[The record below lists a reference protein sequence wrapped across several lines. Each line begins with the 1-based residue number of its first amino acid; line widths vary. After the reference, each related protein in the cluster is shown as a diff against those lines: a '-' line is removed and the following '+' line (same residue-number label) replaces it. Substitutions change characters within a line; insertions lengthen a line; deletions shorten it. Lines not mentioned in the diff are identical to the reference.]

1 MKPKRRQRLILIL
14 TLVVGVG
21 IAVGLVLN
29 AFRNNLLF
37 FYSPS
42 QVAEGDSPA
51 GRNFRIGGLVVK
63 GSVHHASDGL
73 TVHFVLTDYAK
84 SIPVVYKGILPDL
97 FREGQGIVAM
107 GRIDSH
113 GQFVAQEVLA
123 KHDAKYMPPEVASA
137 LKQARAKDGSAG
149 GGAAGKA
156 PAASP
161 VAARGSG
168 DSTKPAPVEHAAARG
183 TL

>member
-1 MKPKRRQRLILIL
+1 MKPKRRQRLILIV

-42 QVAEGDSPA
+42 QVAKGESPA

-107 GRIDSH
+107 GRVD
-113 GQFVAQEVLA
+113 GQGEFVAQEVLA

-137 LKQARAKDGSAG
+137 LKQARVRDR
-149 GGAAGKA
+149 AAGDGNARRA
-156 PAASP
+156 PAPSP
-161 VAARGSG
+161 VATG
-168 DSTKPAPVEHAAARG
+168 DSRAPTEPSAAKTPARG

>member
-1 MKPKRRQRLILIL
+1 MNPKRRQRLILII

-42 QVAEGDSPA
+42 QVAKGESPA

-63 GSVHHASDGL
+63 GSVKHASDGL

-113 GQFVAQEVLA
+113 GEFVAQEVLA
-123 KHDAKYMPPEVASA
+123 KHDSKYMPPEVASA
-137 LKQARAKDGSAG
+137 LKQARAKDG
-149 GGAAGKA
+149 AAGKA
-156 PAASP
+156 SAPSTVAKGGAS
-161 VAARGSG
+161 ASG
-168 DSTKPAPVEHAAARG
+168 KPALDDTTARG